1 MRYYITPHAAQRA
14 LQRHISIEDIGRCL
28 RRGKCTVKYP
38 SGICEYRIKSSG
50 RTQGKVFVIL
60 DKARRVIITVYRT
73 KRHSYHK
80 S

>member
-1 MRYYITPHAAQRA
+1 MRFYITPHAAQRA
-14 LQRHISIEDIGRCL
+14 LQRHISIDDISRCL
-28 RRGKCTVKYP
+28 RHGKRTVNYP
-38 SGICEYRIKSSG
+38 SGICECCIKV
-50 RTQGKVFVIL
+50 RQPCGKVFVIL